1 MNDFETC
8 PRGTMEELRL
18 SRELALAI
26 SQEVESWGEV
36 VPRSVMQAYNRLW
49 GFHIKQMQNEEYE
62 QGNSQE
68 TPQSDS

>member
-18 SRELALAI
+18 CRELVLAI
-26 SQEVESWGEV
+26 KQEVDSWGEV
-36 VPRSVMQAYNRLW
+36 VPRSVMQAYNRIY
-49 GFHIKQMQNEEYE
+49 GFHIKQMQNEDYE
-62 QGNSQE
+62 QGNDQK